1 MTLNSILKFRAKLFL
16 LLLLVM
22 GTALS
27 VLAQERTI
35 SGEVTD
41 EKGDPMPGVN
51 VLIKGTTRGV
61 STGFDGTF
69 ELSVNES
76 DILIFSF
83 IGYEK
88 KEVAVKGTKNFD
100 IQLSTDAEN
109 IDEVVVTALGIKRE
123 KKALGYSV
131 QEVKSEEMVEAKEIN
146 LLNSLSGKVAGLQI
160 SKVGSGAAGSSNVII
175 RGYTSIKGDNRPLF
189 VIDGIPVEN
198 SAIGE
203 ASEWGGFDYGDGI
216 ADINQEDIETV
227 SVLKGPSAA
236 ALYGTRA
243 ANGAILITT
252 KKGTKRK
259 GIGINFSSNFTVE
272 EAIGLPE
279 YQNTYGR
286 GTAGSF
292 LFNVSD
298 FDHSIEYPVD
308 ENNDPYT
315 SISSLESWGPKMAG
329 QMVNTWTGDK
339 VPFSPQPNNVRD
351 FFRTGFTATNNISLT
366 GTHKDATVRVGF
378 GNMSNRGLLPNSA
391 IDRFSTSISGNTTL
405 GEKMR
410 FEARLSYVHTAVE
423 NRPSLAQSQ
432 SNTMYQLVRMPRSI
446 RLEDLKN
453 YRDENLFANLYTG
466 TKTHQQVHNPYW
478 VVNLN
483 ENADVNEHVTGYFK
497 YDYEITP
504 WLNTMVRAG
513 LDLRNV
519 RTENKTATYNPTS
532 TRIEEMADGSITI
545 NDTGD
550 AYSLGYYKSF
560 SFNSD
565 FLVTAHKEIWDD
577 WIARLNVGGSIYK
590 YEFTSMGSYGEDLKV
605 PDLFNLYS
613 ASQITVTQGHSE
625 KEIQSLYYFGQL
637 AYKDAI
643 YVDIQMRH
651 DWDSSLTPYNCRY
664 DYPSVSTSFILT
676 ETPGLEFLKS
686 DILSF
691 AKVRGSFAQVGSG
704 TSPYQTILTYSLQ
717 NGMGNSIDG
726 NGVATLGNTRP
737 AYNLK
742 PQKTNSWEV
751 GTDLR
756 FVNNRL
762 GLDLSYYKMNTR
774 NQIIV
779 IGSTRTNGFSA
790 QMVNAGNIQNSGVEC
805 TFVATPVQVGDFK
818 WDVRVNYS
826 KNKSEVIEL
835 AEGLDNYWLGME
847 NTITITAKVG
857 EPFGN
862 MYGKGYKR
870 NENGDVLIDSNGFP
884 MTEGKYLGNYQPDWV
899 GGVQNIFRYKGIKMS
914 FLLDARFGGDI
925 YSKSNVYSHR
935 TGNAKET
942 LEGREDWYDTHQLV
956 SYQDTENNQWSWKW
970 APIPG
975 VEEKGY
981 VAKGVDVTGA
991 PNTKPVDPQ
1000 EYWSH
1005 VASSAPIAEEFI
1017 YDGSYI
1023 KLREVTLG
1031 YELPRSLLKKS
1042 PFNRVFVSFVARN
1055 LAYIFKNTEDFDPE
1069 SSYNTSILQGMESSA
1084 FPNSRSY
1091 GCNLVFN
1098 F

>member
-1 MTLNSILKFRAKLFL
+1 MTPNFILKFSTKLFVFL
-16 LLLLVM
+16 LFII
-22 GTALS
+22 GSTLS
-27 VLAQERTI
+27 MRAQERVI
-35 SGEVTD
+35 KGELID
-41 EKGDPMPGVN
+41 ENGVPMPGVN

-61 STGFDGTF
+61 S
-69 ELSVNES
+69 S
-76 DILIFSF
+76 DINGVFQLKVDQSDVLVFSF
-83 IGYEK
+83 IGYET
-88 KEVAVKGTKNFD
+88 KEVAVTGTKSFD
-100 IQLSTDAEN
+100 IQLDPSAESL
-109 IDEVVVTALGIKRE
+109 DEVVVTALGIKRE

-146 LLNSLSGKVAGLQI
+146 LLNSLAGKVAGLQI

-198 SAIGE
+198 TAIGE

-259 GIGINFSSNFTVE
+259 GIGINFSSNYTVE
-272 EAIGLPE
+272 EAIGLPD
-279 YQNTYGR
+279 YQNVYGR
-286 GTAGSF
+286 GTAGSY
-292 LFNVSD
+292 LFNVND
-298 FDHSIEYPVD
+298 YDHSIDYVVD
-308 ENNDPYT
+308 DNNDPYT
-315 SISSLESWGPKMAG
+315 SLSASESWGPKMDG
-329 QMVNTWTGDK
+329 RMVNIWTGEK
-339 VPFSPQPNNVRD
+339 VPFSPQPNNIKD

-366 GTHKDATVRVGF
+366 GTHKDATVRVAF
-378 GNMSNRGLLPNSA
+378 GDMTNRGLLPNSA
-391 IDRFSTSISGNTTL
+391 IDRFSTSISGNTKL

-410 FEARLSYVHTAVE
+410 FEARLSYVHTSVE

-432 SNTMYQLVRMPRSI
+432 GNTMYQLIRMPRSI
-446 RLEDLKN
+446 RLEDLQD
-453 YRDENLFANLYTG
+453 YRDENLFARLYTG

-478 VVNLN
+478 IVNLN
-483 ENADVNEHVTGYFK
+483 ENGDITEHVTGYFK
-497 YDYEITP
+497 YDYDITP

-519 RTENKTATYNPTS
+519 RTEHKTATYNPTS
-532 TRIEEMADGSITI
+532 TKLEENADGTLTV
-545 NDTGD
+545 NDSGD
-550 AYSLGYYKSF
+550 AYTLSYYKSF

-565 FLVTAHKEIWDD
+565 FLITAHKEIWDD
-577 WIARLNVGGSIYK
+577 WIARLNFGGSIYK
-590 YEFTSMGSYGEDLKV
+590 YEFSSMSSYGQKLKV

-613 ASQITVTQGHSE
+613 ANLITTTQGFSE
-625 KEIQSLYYFGQL
+625 KEIQSLYYFAQL

-676 ETPGLEFLKS
+676 ETPGLEFLKN
-686 DILSF
+686 DVLSF
-691 AKVRGSFAQVGSG
+691 AKVRGSLAQVGSG

-726 NGVATLGNTRP
+726 NGVATLGDTRP
-737 AYNLK
+737 AFNLK

-756 FVNNRL
+756 FFDNRI
-762 GLDLSYYKMNTR
+762 GVDFSYYKMNTR

-779 IGSTRTNGFSA
+779 IGSTRTNGFSS
-790 QMVNAGNIQNSGVEC
+790 QMVNAGNIQNSGVEL
-805 TFVATPVQVGDFK
+805 TFVTTPVQIGDFK

-826 KNKSEVIEL
+826 KNKSEIIEL

-857 EPFGN
+857 DAFGN

-870 NENGDVLIDSNGFP
+870 NENGDIMIDSDGFP
-884 MTEGKYLGNYQPDWV
+884 MTEGKLLGNYQPDWV
-899 GGVQNIFRYKGIKMS
+899 GGLQNIFRYKGLKLS
-914 FLLDARFGGDI
+914 FLLDVRMGGDI
-925 YSKSNVYSHR
+925 YSKSNVFSHR
-935 TGNAKET
+935 MGNAKET
-942 LEGREDWYDTHQLV
+942 LEGREDWYNTHELV
-956 SYQDTENNQWSWKW
+956 SYQDNENNQWSWRW
-970 APIPG
+970 APIQG

-981 VAKGVDVTGA
+981 VAKGVDVTGG
-991 PNTKPVDPQ
+991 PNTVAVDPQ

-1023 KLREVTLG
+1023 KLREVKLG
-1031 YELPRSLLKKS
+1031 YELPRKILKKS
-1042 PFNRVFVSFVARN
+1042 PFNRVFVSIVGRN
-1055 LAYIFKNTEDFDPE
+1055 LAYILKHTEDFDPE

-1091 GCNLVFN
+1091 GFNVVFN

>member
-1 MTLNSILKFRAKLFL
+1 MNLKTMFKSGFKLLFL
-16 LLLLVM
+16 IVIMLTYTFV
-22 GTALS
+22 A
-27 VLAQERTI
+27 LAQDRTI
-35 SGEVTD
+35 HGEITD
-41 EKGDPMPGVN
+41 ENGDPIPGVN
-51 VLIKGTTRGV
+51 ILVKGTTHGA
-61 STGFDGTF
+61 SSGFDGTF
-69 ELSVNES
+69 ELKVSNNDV
-76 DILIFSF
+76 LIISF
-83 IGYEK
+83 IGYKTE
-88 KEVAVKGTKNFD
+88 EITVADAKNFD
-100 IQLSTDAEN
+100 IQLEQDAEN
-109 IDEVVVTALGIKRE
+109 IEEVVVTALGLKRE

-131 QEVKSEEMVEAKEIN
+131 QEVKSEDMVEAKEIN

-160 SKVGSGAAGSSNVII
+160 SKVGSGAAGSTNVII
-175 RGYTSIKGDNRPLF
+175 RGYTSINGDNRPLF

-198 SAIGE
+198 TAIGE

-216 ADINQEDIETV
+216 ADINQEDIESV
-227 SVLKGPSAA
+227 SILKGPSAA

-259 GIGINFSSNFTVE
+259 GIGINFSSNFTFE

-292 LFNVSD
+292 LFEISES
-298 FDHSIEYPVD
+298 DHSIQNVVD
-308 ENNDPYT
+308 ENGDPYT
-315 SISSLESWGPKMAG
+315 SIASLESWGPEMNG
-329 QMVNTWTGDK
+329 QMVNIWNGEKKAFD
-339 VPFSPQPNNVRD
+339 PQPNSVKD
-351 FFRTGFTATNNISLT
+351 FFRTGFTSTNNISLT
-366 GTHKDATVRVGF
+366 GTHKDATVRAGF
-378 GNMSNRGLLPNSA
+378 GNMTNRGLLPNSE

-410 FEARLSYVHTAVE
+410 FEGRLSYVRTTVQ

-446 RLEDLKN
+446 RLGDLTE

-483 ENADVNEHVTGYFK
+483 ENSDLNEHVTGYFK
-497 YDYEITP
+497 YDYEITR
-504 WLNTMVRAG
+504 WLNAMVRAG
-513 LDLRNV
+513 LDVRNV
-519 RTENKTATYNPTS
+519 RTQHQTATYNPSS
-532 TRIEEMADGSITI
+532 TKIEENADGTI
-545 NDTGD
+545 RVNDTGD
-550 AYSLGYYKSF
+550 AFSLGFHKTY

-565 FLVTAHKEIWDD
+565 FLFTVHKELWTD
-577 WIARLNVGGSIYK
+577 WTARLNLGGSIYK
-590 YEFTSMGSYGEDLKV
+590 YEQSSLSSYGQKLKV

-613 ASQITVTQGHSE
+613 ANLITTYQGFAE

-643 YVDIQMRH
+643 YVDLSMRH
-651 DWDSSLTPYNCRY
+651 DWDSSLTPYSCRY
-664 DYPSVSTSFILT
+664 DYPSVGVSAILT

-686 DILSF
+686 NILSF
-691 AKVRGSFAQVGSG
+691 AKIRGSLAQVGSG
-704 TSPYQTILTYSLQ
+704 TGPYQTILTYSLQ
-717 NGMGNSIDG
+717 NGMGNSING
-726 NGVATLGNTRP
+726 NGIATLGNTRP
-737 AYNLK
+737 AFNLK

-756 FVNNRL
+756 FINNRI
-762 GLDLSYYKMNTR
+762 GIDFSYYKMNTR

-779 IGSTRTNGFSA
+779 VGSTRTNGFTS
-790 QMVNAGNIQNSGVEC
+790 QMINAGNIQNSGIEL
-805 TFVATPVQVGDFK
+805 TFVSTPVEIGKFK
-818 WDVRVNYS
+818 WESRINYS

-835 AEGLDNYWLGME
+835 AEGLENYWLGME

-857 EPFGN
+857 DAFGN

-870 NENGDVLIDSNGFP
+870 SENGERIIDANGFP
-884 MTEGKYLGNYQPDWV
+884 MTESKLLGNYQPDWV
-899 GGVQNIFRYKGIKMS
+899 GGWQNIFRYKGLKLS
-914 FLLDARFGGDI
+914 FLLDARIGGDI

-942 LEGREDWYDTHQLV
+942 LEGRQEWYDTHQLV
-956 SYQDTENNQWSWKW
+956 SYQDTENSEWSWKW
-970 APIPG
+970 ASMPG

-981 VAKGVDVTGA
+981 VAEGVDITGA
-991 PNTKPVDPQ
+991 PNTKVVDPQ

-1005 VASSAPIAEEFI
+1005 VASSAPIAEEFL
-1017 YDGSYI
+1017 YDGSYV
-1023 KLREVTLG
+1023 KLREVTFG
-1031 YELPRSLLKKS
+1031 YEIPRSVLKKL
-1042 PFNRVFVSFVARN
+1042 PFNRVYVSCVARN

-1091 GCNLVFN
+1091 GFNLVLN